1 MTTPLPALLA
11 DFKEGVIDLG
21 WGHPSP
27 RLLPVDAMR
36 QAADRLFTRGTTE
49 PFQYGA
55 AQGYGPFLE
64 ALAGFL
70 SGQPSY
76 GMRVDPRRLFL
87 VAGASQGLDLACTLF
102 ARDGD
107 TVLVEEP
114 TYFVV
119 EGILRAHRLD
129 VRGVPTDG
137 DGLDVD
143 ALEEMLESG
152 LVRPRLVYTIP
163 SYHNPTGS
171 VLPEERRRRLV
182 DLAHRYEFLVL
193 ADEVYQLLHFGG
205 VPARPVIAFDDEED
219 GRTISFG
226 SFSKILS
233 PGLRVGWIQASP
245 SLVARFADA
254 PLSFSGGGLNHF
266 ASALAREV
274 IDMGLLERNVAELRE
289 VYADR
294 AAAMSRAIREH
305 LGGLAAYVEP
315 SGGYYFWLCFPDSID
330 AAGLLPAA
338 EEAGVWYRPGNAFSE
353 SGGFAS
359 YLRLTH
365 TFYEKE
371 RLVEGVRRLAD
382 AVASERAG

>member
-1 MTTPLPALLA
+1 MTTRLPALLA

-27 RLLPVDAMR
+27 RLIPIDAMR
-36 QAADRLFTRGTTE
+36 QAADRIFARGTTE

-76 GMRVDPRRLFL
+76 GMSVDPCRLFL

-102 ARDGD
+102 AREGD

-119 EGILRAHRLD
+119 EGILRTHRLD
-129 VRGVPTDG
+129 VRGVPTDE

-143 ALEEMLESG
+143 ALEEMLEAG

-163 SYHNPTGS
+163 SYHSPTGS

-182 DLAHRYEFLVL
+182 DLAHRYGFLVL
-193 ADEVYQLLHFGG
+193 ADEVYHLLHFGDS
-205 VPARPVIAFDDEED
+205 PARPVIAFDDGPD
-219 GRTISFG
+219 GRTVSFG

-233 PGLRVGWIQASP
+233 PGLRVGWIQAAP
-245 SLVARFADA
+245 SIVARFADA
-254 PLSFSGGGLNHF
+254 ALVIQRRRPQPLRFRVGQRG
-266 ASALAREV
+266 
-274 IDMGLLERNVAELRE
+274 
-289 VYADR
+289 DR
-294 AAAMSRAIREH
+294 AGSAGTEYRRSQ
-305 LGGLAAYVEP
+305 G
-315 SGGYYFWLCFPDSID
+315 SLC
-330 AAGLLPAA
+330 
-338 EEAGVWYRPGNAFSE
+338 RPG
-353 SGGFAS
+353 G
-359 YLRLTH
+359 RD
-365 TFYEKE
+365 
-371 RLVEGVRRLAD
+371 VRRD
-382 AVASERAG
+382 S